1 MTTRKTGRHV
11 EIEPDWEAAF
21 NLQMRMMP
29 VYSLVYD
36 WCFSDVSYQFSLWLE
51 KGLLFPE
58 LILVMIVS
66 RFYSCVLCAEKQ
78 VTLRI

>member
-36 WCFSDVSYQFSLWLE
+36 WCFSDVSCQFSLWLDKSWKLE
-51 KGLLFPE
+51 ASYFRNLSWL
-58 LILVMIVS
+58 
-66 RFYSCVLCAEKQ
+66 
-78 VTLRI
+78 